1 MWTIISTCPTLYSR
15 IAGYTF
21 SKCFSLPF
29 WSGLASRS
37 YTQLWAR
44 LWLPFPAWAG
54 VDRSPGL
61 ALLFI
66 KYSNQADPNPPH
78 SLVNLKPLTW
88 FCRWSK
94 LLTGITTFALSV
106 GTWSA
111 KIQVLIVAS
120 PHFVLHHNHIYS
132 DQVCRQISQQF
143 LWGETGMK
151 IPKKWPTMLGKLNVH
166 SKYSLPLEK
175 LKAEERPLSV
185 MLCWSGEE
193 KGSM

>member
-66 KYSNQADPNPPH
+66 KYSNQADPK
-78 SLVNLKPLTW
+78 S
-88 FCRWSK
+88 
-94 LLTGITTFALSV
+94 TTFLGQLKTTDLVLQMIKASDWYYYFCIVSRNMVCQDPSADCCKPPLCSPSQSYLQ
-106 GTWSA
+106 WSSMQTDFPTISLGWNWNEDSQEMTHNA
-111 KIQVLIVAS
+111 RETKCPLQVLSS
-120 PHFVLHHNHIYS
+120 P
-132 DQVCRQISQQF
+132 
-143 LWGETGMK
+143 GE
-151 IPKKWPTMLGKLNVH
+151 
-166 SKYSLPLEK
+166 
-175 LKAEERPLSV
+175 A
-185 MLCWSGEE
+185 
-193 KGSM
+193 